1 MEAAHGTTRI
11 RDYIKAMMK
20 RSALPLFLTL
30 LLASTAAASAQ
41 SLPPDQAQL
50 NAQTQAQLNGQNQQ
64 TQLNN
69 LQTQQSIQQ
78 NELRQQQLFNSVPPA
93 GFQAPPPPPVPRPTP

>member
-1 MEAAHGTTRI
+1 MGGRSFMGDGPVTVQI
-11 RDYIKAMMK
+11 RDYMKAMMK
-20 RSALPLFLTL
+20 HLAFAL

-41 SLPPDQAQL
+41 ALPPDQAQL
-50 NAQTQAQLNGQNQQ
+50 NAQTQAQLNSQNQQ

-78 NELRQQQLFNSVPPA
+78 NQLRQQQLFNSMPQTIVQPA
-93 GFQAPPPPPVPRPTP
+93 PALRATP

>member
-1 MEAAHGTTRI
+1 MDDSHGAARI
-11 RDYIKAMMK
+11 RDYMTMMMNHLAPA
-20 RSALPLFLTL
+20 SVLAL
-30 LLASTAAASAQ
+30 LLASTAVVSAQ

-50 NAQTQAQLNGQNQQ
+50 NAQTQSQLNGQNEQ

-78 NELRQQQLFNSVPPA
+78 NEIRQQQLFNSMPQP
-93 GFQAPPPPPVPRPTP
+93 GFQQNQSPPVTSTSP

>member
-1 MEAAHGTTRI
+1 
-11 RDYIKAMMK
+11 MK
-20 RSALPLFLTL
+20 SFAPALFLAL
-30 LLASTAAASAQ
+30 LLASTGAVSAQ

-50 NAQTQAQLNGQNQQ
+50 NAQAQSQLNSQNQQ

-78 NELRQQQLFNSVPPA
+78 NEIRQQQLFNSMLQP
-93 GFQAPPPPPVPRPTP
+93 GFQQNQTSPVTPTRP

>member
-1 MEAAHGTTRI
+1 
-11 RDYIKAMMK
+11 MK
-20 RSALPLFLTL
+20 HLAFAL

-41 SLPPDQAQL
+41 ALPPDQAQL
-50 NAQTQAQLNGQNQQ
+50 NAQTQAQLNSQNQQ

-78 NELRQQQLFNSVPPA
+78 NQLRQQQLFNSMPQTIVQPA
-93 GFQAPPPPPVPRPTP
+93 PALRATP